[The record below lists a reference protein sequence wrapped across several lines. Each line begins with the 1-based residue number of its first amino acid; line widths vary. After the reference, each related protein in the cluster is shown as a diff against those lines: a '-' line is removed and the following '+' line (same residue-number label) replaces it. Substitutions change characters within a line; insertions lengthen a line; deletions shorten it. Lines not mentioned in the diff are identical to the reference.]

1 MRALDRSH
9 SGLSYEDL
17 RGLLRSLQHI
27 RHAAVHRKR
36 YSVPYIRELMA
47 DAIRITH
54 CMDDPLRNK
63 KIREM
68 QKALIKDDLERL
80 KAVIDMPIEDF
91 DPPVVSQSGP
101 IGMQNIDGKA
111 EQDPA
116 SRKHTD
122 THSKVQQ
129 QPIGNEVQK
138 GRAFNNIVAG
148 SETIYGK
155 ENRNEKA
162 ESGRGPTEPRGVPL
176 KERGF
181 GAHRENMPLAS
192 SHNGGRTRS
201 STKIAATAQIIDL
214 TEDGDGDVF
223 EDARE
228 QQPIIKNREP
238 EDASRQANKRAYGH
252 MGRSFIE
259 ISDND
264 SGRESGE
271 IDEDPEQDDADED
284 EDAINF
290 SNAPRMRPY
299 AQYKRP
305 RLGKDF

>member
-1 MRALDRSH
+1 MHALNRSH
-9 SGLSYEDL
+9 SGFHYEDL
-17 RGLLRSLQHI
+17 RSLLTSLQHI

-36 YSVPYIRELMA
+36 YDVPYIRELMA
-47 DAIRITH
+47 DAIRITR

-80 KAVIDMPIEDF
+80 KAVIGMPIEDF
-91 DPPVVSQSGP
+91 DAPVASQNGP
-101 IGMQNIDGKA
+101 IGMQNADGKA
-111 EQDPA
+111 DQDPV
-116 SRKHTD
+116 SREHTD
-122 THSKVQQ
+122 IQSKAQE
-129 QPIGNEVQK
+129 QPIGSGVRK
-138 GRAFNNIVAG
+138 GSASNNLPAG

-155 ENRNEKA
+155 ENRSEKA
-162 ESGRGPTEPRGVPL
+162 ELGRGPTEPRGLPS

-181 GAHRENMPLAS
+181 GARRENLPLIS

-201 STKIAATAQIIDL
+201 STKSAATTEIIDL

-228 QQPIIKNREP
+228 QQPIIKKREP
-238 EDASRQANKRAYGH
+238 EDTSERSNKRAYSYV
-252 MGRSFIE
+252 GRSFIE

-264 SGRESGE
+264 SGKESGE
-271 IDEDPEQDDADED
+271 IDEDLEPDDDDDD
-284 EDAINF
+284 EDAMHF
-290 SNAPRMRPY
+290 SNAPHLRPY
-299 AQYKRP
+299 AQYKRR